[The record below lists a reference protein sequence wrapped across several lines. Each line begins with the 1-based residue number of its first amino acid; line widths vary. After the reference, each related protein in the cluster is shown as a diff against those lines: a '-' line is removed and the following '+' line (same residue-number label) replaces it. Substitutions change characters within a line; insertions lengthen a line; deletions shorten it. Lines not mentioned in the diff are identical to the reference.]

1 MLELVSGAPAETF
14 ALRASGTVMSRDIED
29 AIEAALG
36 PSVAS
41 TGFVILIDQDFE
53 GYLAELARGLANAAL
68 THKSLVKV
76 ALVADAGLIDEAK
89 LSGFEV
95 SAVPIRIFPTAERQG
110 ALDWAA
116 AARRG
121 E

>member
-95 SAVPIRIFPTAERQG
+95 SAVTIRIFPTAERQV

>member
-41 TGFVILIDQDFE
+41 TGFVILKSWTFAFPVDRPD
-53 GYLAELARGLANAAL
+53 AVML
-68 THKSLVKV
+68 T
-76 ALVADAGLIDEAK
+76 G
-89 LSGFEV
+89 
-95 SAVPIRIFPTAERQG
+95 
-110 ALDWAA
+110 
-116 AARRG
+116 
-121 E
+121 